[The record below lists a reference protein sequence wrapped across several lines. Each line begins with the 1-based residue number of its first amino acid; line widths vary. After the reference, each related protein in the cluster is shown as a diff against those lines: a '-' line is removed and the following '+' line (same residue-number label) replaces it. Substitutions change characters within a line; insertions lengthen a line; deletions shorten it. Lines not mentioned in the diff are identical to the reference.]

1 MPERLSMRWYSAQ
14 QAHQSMLE
22 LWAWA
27 KPLLMAGHRLVVEI
41 RPETRST
48 AQNARLHAMLG
59 DVARQV
65 EWAGKRRDVTTWK
78 RLMTAAWLRARG
90 EQLEVLPAIDGHGVD
105 IVFERTSRLSRAE
118 CGELMEFISAW
129 GAEHGVEFCDAM
141 AWDVDPDT
149 GEIIGRAP
157 ACSPG
162 EHP

>member
-1 MPERLSMRWYSAQ
+1 MPDRLSLRWYSAQ
-14 QAHQSMLE
+14 QAHQSMRE

-27 KPLLMAGHRLVVEI
+27 NPLLLAGHRLVVEI

-65 EWAGKRRDVTTWK
+65 EWAGKKRDATTWK

-90 EQLEVLPAIDGHGVD
+90 EQLEVLPAIDGYGVD

-129 GAEHGVEFCDAM
+129 GAEHGVEFREAL
-141 AWDVDPDT
+141 AWDVDLET
-149 GEIIGRAP
+149 GEILG
-157 ACSPG
+157 
-162 EHP
+162 